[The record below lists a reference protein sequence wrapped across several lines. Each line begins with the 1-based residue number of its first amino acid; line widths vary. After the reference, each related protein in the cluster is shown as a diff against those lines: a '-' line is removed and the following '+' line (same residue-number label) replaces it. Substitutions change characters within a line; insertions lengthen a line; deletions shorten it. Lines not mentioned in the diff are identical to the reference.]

1 MTTRRAFLAGTAAVA
16 ATGALAACGSSAAT
30 TTGAAAS
37 QGPVKIRF
45 AWWGNEVRNKMT
57 NQVIADYMKLN
68 PNVTITPEPG
78 EWSGYWDKLSTQ
90 YAGKDA
96 PDIIQMDEQYLR
108 DFGKRGVWPT
118 CRSSASTPSSVR
130 ASPTPARSTQGV
142 ALCAGVNALSIV
154 ANPKVSRRPAGD
166 PRPA

>member
-108 DFGKRGVWPT
+108 DFGKRGALADMS
-118 CRSSASTPSSVR
+118 RHRYLQVR
-130 ASPTPARSTQGV
+130 
-142 ALCAGVNALSIV
+142 
-154 ANPKVSRRPAGD
+154 
-166 PRPA
+166 